1 MTQWW
6 QEAVGYQIYP
16 KSFLDSN
23 SDGIGDI
30 AGIEQKVDYLKQLG
44 VGFVWL
50 SPFYPSPNVDNGYD
64 ISDYQN
70 VDPAYGD
77 LPSLLALFAKLH
89 AAGIKVII
97 DLVVNHTS
105 DQHHWFQEAR
115 SSRTNPYHDWY
126 IWKPG
131 KNGQVPNNWQSIF
144 KGPAW
149 TYNAAT
155 DEYYMHTFASAQP
168 DLNWENPKVR
178 AAVYK
183 MIRWWLDQG
192 IDGFRIDAIGHIK
205 KLQTFADVAQSDEA
219 YTNVHGLFDY
229 LKELRDIFR
238 EYPIMTVGEA
248 GEVTPTEA
256 LPWVNFQT
264 GFMNMIFTGD
274 HINFWESDGASS
286 LTVPKL
292 AHALTK
298 WQEQLAGKAWNA
310 LFVEN
315 HDLPR
320 AINVYGDPVHYRTRS
335 AKAIALMYFLL
346 QGTPYIYQGQELG
359 MTNYPWRSVDQM
371 NDLAAKQEYA
381 FRLHEGQTATAALQ
395 AVSDHSRDNARTPMQ
410 WTSTGGF
417 TAGRPWLPVNKNTV
431 DVNVAAEMADS
442 NSVWHFYQQLIALR
456 ASQTA
461 LITGDYRPVL
471 IDDDQIFAYR
481 RVGAAEEFLI
491 VVNLSGRTA
500 AMPAAVADF
509 NGQRL
514 MQTTTLGQA
523 DELPPYGG
531 AVYQR
536 ARKARD

>member
-155 DEYYMHTFASAQP
+155 
-168 DLNWENPKVR
+168 
-178 AAVYK
+178 
-183 MIRWWLDQG
+183 
-192 IDGFRIDAIGHIK
+192 
-205 KLQTFADVAQSDEA
+205 
-219 YTNVHGLFDY
+219 
-229 LKELRDIFR
+229 
-238 EYPIMTVGEA
+238 
-248 GEVTPTEA
+248 
-256 LPWVNFQT
+256 
-264 GFMNMIFTGD
+264 
-274 HINFWESDGASS
+274 
-286 LTVPKL
+286 
-292 AHALTK
+292 
-298 WQEQLAGKAWNA
+298 
-310 LFVEN
+310 
-315 HDLPR
+315 
-320 AINVYGDPVHYRTRS
+320 
-335 AKAIALMYFLL
+335 
-346 QGTPYIYQGQELG
+346 
-359 MTNYPWRSVDQM
+359 
-371 NDLAAKQEYA
+371 
-381 FRLHEGQTATAALQ
+381 
-395 AVSDHSRDNARTPMQ
+395 
-410 WTSTGGF
+410 
-417 TAGRPWLPVNKNTV
+417 
-431 DVNVAAEMADS
+431 
-442 NSVWHFYQQLIALR
+442 
-456 ASQTA
+456 
-461 LITGDYRPVL
+461 
-471 IDDDQIFAYR
+471 
-481 RVGAAEEFLI
+481 
-491 VVNLSGRTA
+491 
-500 AMPAAVADF
+500 
-509 NGQRL
+509 
-514 MQTTTLGQA
+514 
-523 DELPPYGG
+523 
-531 AVYQR
+531 
-536 ARKARD
+536 

>member
-6 QEAVGYQIYP
+6 QKAVGYQIYP

-23 SDGIGDI
+23 GDGIGDI
-30 AGIEQKVDYLKQLG
+30 AGIDQKVGYLKQLG

-50 SPFYPSPNVDNGYD
+50 SPFYPSPDVDNGYD
-64 ISDYQN
+64 ISDYQD
-70 VDPAYGD
+70 VDPNYGD
-77 LPSLLALFAKLH
+77 LPGLLKLFDRLH
-89 AAGIKVII
+89 AVDIKVII

-105 DQHHWFQEAR
+105 DQHHWFKEAR

-131 KNGQVPNNWQSIF
+131 KDGHAPNNWQSIF

-149 TYNAAT
+149 TYNPAT

-168 DLNWENPKVR
+168 DLNWENPAVR
-178 AAVYK
+178 AAIHK
-183 MIRWWLDQG
+183 MIRWWLDKG

-205 KLQTFADVAQSDEA
+205 KLQTFADVKNSDEA
-219 YTNVHGLFDY
+219 YTNVDGLFDY
-229 LKELRDIFR
+229 LKELRDIFH

-256 LPWVNFQT
+256 LPWVNYQT

-274 HINFWESDGASS
+274 HINFWEADGESS

-292 AHALTK
+292 AQAFTT
-298 WQEQLAGKAWNA
+298 WQEQLAGRGWNA

-320 AINVYGDPVHYRTRS
+320 AVNVYGDPGKYRARS

-359 MTNYPWRSVDQM
+359 MTNYPWESVDEM
-371 NDLAAKQEYA
+371 DDVAAKQEYA
-381 FRLHEGQTATAALQ
+381 YRLHQGQDAKTALQ

-410 WTSTGGF
+410 WTPTGGF
-417 TAGRPWLPVNKNTV
+417 TTGTPWLPVNTNTPQ
-431 DVNVAAEMADS
+431 VNAATEMADA
-442 NSVWHFYQQLIALR
+442 NSVWHFYQQLIAIR
-456 ASQTA
+456 AAHPA
-461 LITGDYRPVL
+461 LVTGRYVPEV
-471 IDDDQIFAYR
+471 IDDDQVFAYR
-481 RVGAAEEFLI
+481 RVNGDEEFLV
-491 VVNLSGRTA
+491 VVNLSGHA
-500 AMPAAVADF
+500 APVPAAVADF
-509 NGQRL
+509 DGRVML
-514 MQTTTLGQA
+514 QTTTAGQPN
-523 DELPPYGG
+523 ELPAFGG
-531 AVYQR
+531 VLYE
-536 ARKARD
+536 RKRVHIQ